1 MKLPVF
7 TGSWKNQG
15 NSRKDACFIDYTK
28 ALDCLDQTNCGK
40 FLKTEITDNFTWL
53 LRNLYACQEATVRN
67 GHETTDWFKIGKG
80 IQESCILSSCFFKL
94 DAEYIMGNVGQD
106 ESQVGM

>member
-1 MKLPVF
+1 MEHNTL
-7 TGSWKNQG
+7 WK
-15 NSRKDACFIDYTK
+15 T
-28 ALDCLDQTNCGK
+28 
-40 FLKTEITDNFTWL
+40 LKEMRIRDHLTYL
-53 LRNLYACQEATVRN
+53 LRNLYAGREATVRN
-67 GHETTDWFKIGKG
+67 GHETTGWFKIGKG